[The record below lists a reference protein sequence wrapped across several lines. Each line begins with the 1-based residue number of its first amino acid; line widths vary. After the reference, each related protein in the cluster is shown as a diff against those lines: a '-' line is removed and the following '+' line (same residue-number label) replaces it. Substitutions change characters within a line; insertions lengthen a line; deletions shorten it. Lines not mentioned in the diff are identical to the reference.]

1 MRVLAIETSCDDTA
15 VAILDATGVRASI
28 VASQDM
34 VHGKYGGIVPELASR
49 QHMVTILPVIERA
62 LADAGMTLD
71 DVEAVTATYGPG
83 LVGSLLVGLQ
93 LAKGIALARGLP
105 FVGVNHLEGH
115 LLAILLDRPVAF
127 PYLGLLVSGGHTSLY
142 VVEDV
147 GRYRQL
153 GRTRDDAAGEAF
165 DKGAKMLG
173 LGFPGG
179 REIDRRAVAGD
190 RTAIRFPRAAIKR
203 GGYDFSF
210 SGVKTS
216 LRQYLLDQGGRDG
229 GGHSL
234 ADVCASF
241 QEAIVDMLVGPTLKA
256 AEEIGATTIV
266 VSGGVSANSRLRSA
280 MTEAGTAAGFDVG
293 FPRFAYC
300 TDNAAMIGYAGRARL
315 LRGERHDLTLN
326 AAATLP
332 IGVNA

>member
-1 MRVLAIETSCDDTA
+1 MRVLAIESSCDDTA
-15 VAILDATGVRASI
+15 AAVIDGDGIRSSV
-28 VASQDM
+28 VASQDL
-34 VHGKYGGIVPELASR
+34 VHEAYGGVVPELASR
-49 QHMVTILPVIERA
+49 QHVRAILPVIEHA
-62 LADAGMTLD
+62 LARAEMTLD
-71 DVEAVTATYGPG
+71 DVEGIAATNGPG

-93 LAKGIALARGLP
+93 VAKGIAFARGLP

-147 GRYRQL
+147 GRYRLL

-179 REIDRRAVAGD
+179 REIDRRAAEGNP
-190 RTAIRFPRAAIKR
+190 RAIRFPRATLKS
-203 GGYDFSF
+203 GGHDFSF

-216 LRQYLLDQGGRDG
+216 LRQYLLDG
-229 GGHSL
+229 GGAAL
-234 ADVCASF
+234 PDVCASF
-241 QEAIVDMLVGPTLKA
+241 QEAIVDMLVAPSLRA
-256 AEEIGATTIV
+256 AHELGLGTIV
-266 VSGGVSANSRLRSA
+266 VSGGVSANRRLRTR
-280 MTEAGTAAGFDVG
+280 MEEEGGRAGLDVG

-300 TDNAAMIGYAGRARL
+300 TDNAAMIAYAGRARL
-315 LRGERHDLTLN
+315 VRGERDPLTLN
-326 AAATLP
+326 AHATLP
-332 IGVNA
+332 IGAPAARA